1 MSREESDFGVSHRQL
16 TQLMDFH
23 DRSAG
28 KSLAKVK
35 QLGGVM
41 GLANQLETNLK
52 SGLSNNRTDLEM
64 RRRVFG
70 TNYIDPVPPKSF
82 LALMLDAIQD
92 KVLLVLIGECEEG
105 GRGRVRDL
113 RCT

>member
-1 MSREESDFGVSHRQL
+1 
-16 TQLMDFH
+16 MDFH

-28 KSLAKVK
+28 KSINKVK
-35 QLGGVM
+35 SLGGVM
-41 GLANQLETNLK
+41 GIATQLDTNLK
-52 SGLSNNRTDLEM
+52 GGLSNNKNDLDL

-92 KVLLVLIGECEEG
+92 KVLIVLIGE
-105 GRGRVRDL
+105 
-113 RCT
+113 